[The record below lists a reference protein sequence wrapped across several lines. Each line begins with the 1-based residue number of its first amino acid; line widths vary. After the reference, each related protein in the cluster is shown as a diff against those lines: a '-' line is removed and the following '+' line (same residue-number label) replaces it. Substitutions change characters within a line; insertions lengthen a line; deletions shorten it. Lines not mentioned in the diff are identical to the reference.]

1 MRKITLLL
9 TLFLIALQAQ
19 GQVLLSENFDTALN
33 WTVAHT
39 TGTSTNAGWSRVTVG
54 SAPSCSPFSG
64 TGMARFYSYNIAVA
78 NAYSLTSPAIT
89 FTGASYRLKFNMYR
103 DGGYPTDADRI
114 QVYYNTTATA
124 GGTLLGT
131 VNRSISLS
139 PAVAQEGWYSY
150 SYDLPANLNGVGYIS
165 LKATS
170 AYGNNIFVD
179 NVVVSQIQTNDAEI
193 SSLNLNAVTAITGNT
208 TISGNFKNVGADI
221 INSIDLNW
229 QVDGGAIYTQSLIG
243 LNLAAN
249 QSYAYSHPDQW
260 NATPGLYSIKVWVS
274 NPNTSAD
281 ADATNDQIIKS
292 VSVASNSTTRFP
304 LYEKFSSST
313 CGPCASF
320 NTTYFS
326 PFYTPNH
333 QNFAFIDYQVN
344 WPGTGD
350 PYYTAEVGT
359 RVVYYGVS
367 GAPTLFVDAKDGTN
381 FSTSLLQSDLTAA
394 SLRPAFFILNATH
407 TITGTDITVNVDAI
421 PYLTGPY
428 KLQVAVVEKLTT
440 GNATSNGETEF
451 KNVMMKMLPN
461 AGGTLLNFAHD
472 QPIATQLQG
481 SLAGLNIEEFTD
493 LEVVVFI
500 QSTLDKS
507 VMQSNYSVD
516 TALAT
521 TTFEASPSIKVF
533 PNPSEGMVRVASAT
547 PVAVE
552 VTDITGKTLLSL
564 LDVTSETPLNLTSFQ
579 KGIYLVK
586 IKSGAAVQTQ
596 KIIIK

>member
-1 MRKITLLL
+1 M
-9 TLFLIALQAQ
+9 
-19 GQVLLSENFDTALN
+19 
-33 WTVAHT
+33 
-39 TGTSTNAGWSRVTVG
+39 
-54 SAPSCSPFSG
+54 
-64 TGMARFYSYNIAVA
+64 
-78 NAYSLTSPAIT
+78 
-89 FTGASYRLKFNMYR
+89 
-103 DGGYPTDADRI
+103 
-114 QVYYNTTATA
+114 
-124 GGTLLGT
+124 
-131 VNRSISLS
+131 
-139 PAVAQEGWYSY
+139 
-150 SYDLPANLNGVGYIS
+150 
-165 LKATS
+165 
-170 AYGNNIFVD
+170 
-179 NVVVSQIQTNDAEI
+179 
-193 SSLNLNAVTAITGNT
+193 
-208 TISGNFKNVGADI
+208 
-221 INSIDLNW
+221 
-229 QVDGGAIYTQSLIG
+229 
-243 LNLAAN
+243 
-249 QSYAYSHPDQW
+249 
-260 NATPGLYSIKVWVS
+260 YSIKVWVS

-461 AGGTLLNFAHD
+461 ASGTLLNFAHD

-493 LEVVVFI
+493 LDVVVFI